1 MTRHS
6 SLAGA
11 RRTLLNSLGLPPDAS
26 DEELAARREE
36 LHGSLDTAPQARRK
50 WIEQQLARI
59 DAVTALDAAGEVAE
73 VDDGADEPGADAE
86 GPGTGDAA
94 AGEEPDPDDPVAL
107 DEIDEASETR
117 RRAARRTG
125 RRAPVTGAD
134 VDDSPVPSA
143 RQQRTRTAAAQQRTG
158 ASPRQRSDATA
169 WVARI
174 VIVALVVAVVLA
186 VYKLGAPSGSSGSD
200 ASSAMMDA
208 SASATPTLDAAQV
221 SELEQKVRDDPQ
233 DTDSMGR
240 LASLYARAGD
250 YANASKWQ
258 ARVVE
263 LKPDDVEAQLT
274 LGVSCFNNND
284 LDCAKEHWD
293 IVNTLDPN
301 NAELHFD
308 LGYYYLSIDPPDI
321 DKVKQEWN
329 RYLELEPNGEYAET
343 VRTHMGSLDETGTPT
358 PSASSTP

>member
-6 SLAGA
+6 SLSGV
-11 RRTLLNSLGLPPDAS
+11 RRTLLDSLGMPPDAS
-26 DEELAARREE
+26 DEELADRREE
-36 LHGSLDTAPQARRK
+36 LRGSLDTAPQARRK

-59 DAVTALDAAGEVAE
+59 DAITALDASGEIIE
-73 VDDGADEPGADAE
+73 ADA
-86 GPGTGDAA
+86 D
-94 AGEEPDPDDPVAL
+94 EEPDPDDPVAL

-117 RRAARRTG
+117 RRTARGAG

-134 VDDSPVPSA
+134 ADDSPAPST
-143 RQQRTRTAAAQQRTG
+143 RQQRATATAQRRTG
-158 ASPRQRSDATA
+158 ASRQRADATA
-169 WVARI
+169 WVARV

-200 ASSAMMDA
+200 TSSSAMMA

-221 SELEQKVRDDPQ
+221 AELEQKVRDNPQ

-240 LASLYARAGD
+240 LASLYAKVGD

-263 LKPDDVEAQLT
+263 LKPDDAEAQLT
-274 LGVSCFNNND
+274 LGVSCFNSND

-293 IVNTLDPN
+293 IVNTLDPD

-308 LGYYYLSIDPPDI
+308 LGYYYLSIDPPDA

-329 RYLELEPNGEYAET
+329 KYLELEPNGEYAET
-343 VRTHMGSLDETGTPT
+343 VRTHMSSLDETGTPT